1 MKASLYYY
9 TIWELVKH
17 HSTAASLTW
26 HVQGLWFRRR
36 SKKTSKLRVT
46 GLCAGNSP
54 ATGQLP
60 AQMASYVKNVS
71 IWWRHHVIC
80 VSKTD
85 PCIMWRK
92 RNLTWFLSEFLWL
105 MKNLEHFCIRQ
116 HSKWPTRSREISRH
130 LEDWTSRKKIEL
142 FCEFC
147 INPARQCYGTPWVI
161 RKQFC
166 PDEYSASFVPKR
178 KLIYLRICRA
188 TASAGW
194 LPLKSTSI
202 PQGQ

>member
-130 LEDWTSRKKIEL
+130 LEDWTSRKKNRTVL
-142 FCEFC
+142 
-147 INPARQCYGTPWVI
+147 WVLYKPCTTMLRDSVSHSQTI
-161 RKQFC
+161 LSRWVF
-166 PDEYSASFVPKR
+166 SFVCSKKKIDLSPHMQSNC
-178 KLIYLRICRA
+178 LRRV
-188 TASAGW
+188 AS
-194 LPLKSTSI
+194 TQI
-202 PQGQ
+202 N